1 LKAARYWL
9 MSAACCA
16 VALAAPPPS
25 APPSGQ
31 RSSPVPVVSGMEA
44 PDGRT
49 ARAATPGAGPPND
62 DFIEFLGADD
72 VEDAAWWEFLKK
84 SAPRKD
90 QPPVTPPQDSKQ

>member
-9 MSAACCA
+9 MSGTP
-16 VALAAPPPS
+16 VAGTPVAGEPAPPSS

-31 RSSPVPVVSGMEA
+31 RSSPVEA
-44 PDGRT
+44 SDVGT

-62 DFIEFLGADD
+62 DFIEFLGAED